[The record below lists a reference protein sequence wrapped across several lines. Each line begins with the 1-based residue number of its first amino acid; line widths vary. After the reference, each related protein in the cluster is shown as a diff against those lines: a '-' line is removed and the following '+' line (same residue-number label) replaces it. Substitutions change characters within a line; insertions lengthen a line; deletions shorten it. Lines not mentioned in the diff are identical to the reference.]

1 MKYPISVWLPYFS
14 KLPVREA
21 ILQLTK
27 AGFFHGELSTEHYR
41 ELLTACGDPVIAGKT
56 LREYADSVGYT
67 VFQGHLT
74 FQGGLIDD
82 SCMERLKPE
91 MDMFAAAGVR
101 SAILHVNGG
110 NELSPRER
118 YDRRV
123 CYLRKVAEYVE
134 GTGMIICIENVHT
147 LPECMD
153 SAKLKKLIQD
163 AGGKNLGICL
173 DTGHFHLTRTRGET
187 AETFRE
193 FILNAGDLLRAL
205 HITDNNGT
213 EDSHQMPFSAR
224 RGIDWQEVMQALQD
238 IAYQGIFNLEI
249 IGERYAPMAI
259 RMAKL
264 DYIRTMCEYMMGEEF
279 LTLDRDTYLPPME
292 KR

>member
-56 LREYADSVGYT
+56 LREYADSLGYR

-110 NELSPRER
+110 NELTPEER

-123 CYLRKVAEYVE
+123 RYLRKLTEYVD
-134 GTGMIICIENVHT
+134 GSGITLCVENVHT
-147 LPECMD
+147 LPECQD
-153 SAKLKKLIQD
+153 AAKIKTIIQD

-173 DTGHFHLTRTRGET
+173 DTGHLHLTRMSGQTE
-187 AETFRE
+187 ESFRD
-193 FILNAGDLLRAL
+193 FILEAGDLLQAL

-213 EDSHQMPFSAR
+213 ED
-224 RGIDWQEVMQALQD
+224 
-238 IAYQGIFNLEI
+238 
-249 IGERYAPMAI
+249 
-259 RMAKL
+259 
-264 DYIRTMCEYMMGEEF
+264 T
-279 LTLDRDTYLPPME
+279 
-292 KR
+292 